1 MFLIEGEKPFL
12 VHLWLFQKV
21 KSDLASYSTLLVL
34 LCFVE
39 SLHGHDN
46 HPVKSFEHR
55 KNAQRKNR
63 DEKKEEEDGVL
74 SYKLNITDKQTRQKY
89 SF

>member
-21 KSDLASYSTLLVL
+21 KSDLASYNTLLVL

-39 SLHGHDN
+39 SLHCHDN
-46 HPVKSFEHR
+46 HPVKTFD
-55 KNAQRKNR
+55 KNIN
-63 DEKKEEEDGVL
+63 KKEL
-74 SYKLNITDKQTRQKY
+74 RTMI
-89 SF
+89 